1 MIELVD
7 VSKAFT
13 QGRDPVPALRGVS
26 LSVGEGEFYVL
37 LGASGCGKTTTLRI
51 VAGLE
56 RPDGGTVSVDGRQ
69 VFGRSPDVWVGPEER
84 PQAMVFQSY
93 ALWPHMTIRQNI
105 AFPLRRGVRRPAREE
120 AAARVDEALA
130 LFRLTEQADRKVT
143 QLSGGQQQRVALARA
158 LALRPKVLLMD
169 EPLSNLDARLRM
181 DLRLELKELAR
192 RKGITCL
199 LVTHDQEEAMMLA
212 DRVGI
217 VQSGTI
223 VQEGPPA
230 ELYGAPRSEFVATFL
245 DHMNLIRPAT
255 VTARD
260 ASGLEVTARGVR
272 LRLGPG
278 EHAPGAELTV
288 GIRPDDI
295 VVLDADDE
303 SASAPNLLTGKPV
316 DHHYLGGQYLHRVE
330 TPLGRL
336 NVRSVVGPER
346 FAQGT
351 VRLRLPAQK
360 LISMARA
367 GDAPAPSEGTAADGR
382 PVRSG

>member
-1 MIELVD
+1 MIELVG

-13 QGRDPVPALRGVS
+13 QGRTPVPALREVS
-26 LSVGEGEFYVL
+26 LSVDQGEFYVL

-56 RPDGGTVSVDGRQ
+56 RPDSGSVRIDGRQ

-105 AFPLRRGVRRPAREE
+105 AFPLRRGVRRPSGPE
-120 AAARVDEALA
+120 AAARVEEALG

-158 LALRPKVLLMD
+158 LALHPRVLLMD

-217 VQSGTI
+217 VHDGAI
-223 VQEGPPA
+223 VQEGTPA
-230 ELYGAPRSEFVATFL
+230 ELYGAPKSEFVATFL
-245 DHMNLIRPAT
+245 DHMNLIRSAE
-255 VTARD
+255 VTSCD
-260 ASGLEVTARGVR
+260 ASSGPEVTARGVR

-278 EHAPGAELTV
+278 DHPLGGELTL
-288 GIRPDDI
+288 GIRPGDI

-303 SASAPNLLTGKPV
+303 SPSAPNLLSGRLV
-316 DHHYLGGQYLHRVE
+316 DHHYLGGQYLYRFE

-336 NVRSVVGPER
+336 NVRSAVTPQR

-360 LISMARA
+360 LISMAA
-367 GDAPAPSEGTAADGR
+367 GGT
-382 PVRSG
+382 P

>member
-1 MIELVD
+1 VIEFAG
-7 VSKAFT
+7 VSKAFA
-13 QGRDPVPALRGVS
+13 QGRNQVPALRDVS
-26 LSVGEGEFYVL
+26 LSIGKGEFYVL

-56 RPDGGTVSVDGRQ
+56 RPDSGTVSIDGRQ
-69 VFGRSPDVWVGPEER
+69 VFGRSPDVWVGPEQR

-120 AAARVDEALA
+120 AAARIEEALE
-130 LFRLTEQADRKVT
+130 LFRLTKQADRKVT

-158 LALRPKVLLMD
+158 LALRPEVLLLD

-181 DLRLELKELAR
+181 DLRLELKELSR
-192 RKGITCL
+192 RTGITCL

-217 VQSGTI
+217 MQEGRI
-223 VQEGPPA
+223 VQEGAPG
-230 ELYGAPRSEFVATFL
+230 ELYGSPESEFVATFL
-245 DHMNLIRPAT
+245 DHMNLIRAAS

-260 ASGLEVTARGVR
+260 ASGLEVTAQGVR
-272 LRLGPG
+272 LRLGPRD
-278 EHAPGAELTV
+278 HPLGAEVTI

-295 VVLDADDE
+295 VVLDTDDE
-303 SASAPNLLTGKPV
+303 SPSAANLVTGRPV
-316 DHHYLGGQYLHRVE
+316 DHHYLGGHYLHRVE
-330 TPLGRL
+330 TALGRL
-336 NVRSVVGPER
+336 NVRSPVSPER
-346 FAQGT
+346 FTQGT

-360 LISMARA
+360 LISMAPA
-367 GDAPAPSEGTAADGR
+367 QDGSAPPNGTAAR
-382 PVRSG
+382 